1 MEIRPAQK
9 KDIRPLAE
17 LWAHAFPG
25 ERTVEQRIRQL
36 EAGGV
41 YGGIETAWISGDG
54 GHAQGAFRA
63 YRLQQYLHGG
73 IVPMMGLAAVAVAAS
88 ARRRG
93 LGAELCRTALR
104 HARERG
110 DVLSVLYPFRPSFY
124 EALGWGLA
132 GTMLSFRFLPES
144 LPVTHAAPDVIEL
157 RDPVT
162 VIAPCYDRVAPR
174 LNGMID
180 RTSRI
185 WRQHLDWP
193 DVHVYGTMR
202 GGECVAYAI
211 VHHGAQPR
219 AEDRQL
225 TIRELIAID
234 DDAYARMLSWVALQ
248 REAWR
253 IVQYE
258 ARPSERLDLRLV
270 EPRTAGEPPVRALW
284 AEVARAA
291 RGPMVRVVNVK
302 LALESRQQWG
312 THAVGCRFTLRI
324 ADRELPQNGG
334 PFNVMVSDGRARVTD
349 GDPFDT
355 CIDVGA
361 PAFAQI
367 FAGEMSVSEAVRLG
381 KARVTGDV
389 SVLDALFEPRSE
401 FVLLDEF

>member
-73 IVPMMGLAAVAVAAS
+73 VVPMMGLAAVAVAAP

-93 LGAELCRTALR
+93 QGAELCRTALS

-132 GTMLSFRFLPES
+132 GTMLSCRFHPDS
-144 LPVTHAAPDVIEL
+144 LPLTHTTPGVVEL
-157 RDPVT
+157 RDAAA
-162 VIAPCYDRVAPR
+162 VIAQCYDRVAPGM
-174 LNGMID
+174 NGMIA

-193 DVHVYGTMR
+193 DVHVYGLMR
-202 GGECVAYAI
+202 GIECAGYAI
-211 VHHGAQPR
+211 VHHGTQPHPD
-219 AEDRQL
+219 DRQL
-225 TIRELIAID
+225 TIRELIAVD
-234 DDAYARMLSWVALQ
+234 DDAYDELMSWIALQ
-248 REAWR
+248 RNQWR

-258 ARPSERLDLRLV
+258 ARHSERLDLRLT
-270 EPRTAGEPPVRALW
+270 EPRSPGGIPARALW
-284 AEVARAA
+284 AEVAREI
-291 RGPMVRVVNVK
+291 RGPMVRVVNAQ
-302 LALESRQQWG
+302 LALEARQEWG
-312 THAVGCRFTLRI
+312 THAADCSFTLRVS
-324 ADRELPQNGG
+324 DGDLPENRG
-334 PFNVMVSDGRARVTD
+334 PFNVVFTGGRARLT
-349 GDPFDT
+349 GGEPLPNS
-355 CIDVGA
+355 IDVGA

-367 FAGEMSVSEAVRLG
+367 FVGEMSVSEAVRLG
-381 KARVTGDV
+381 KARVTGDM